1 MPIPQRVINAFTARE
16 VSAITG
22 LTLPMV
28 NYLRREEMLVPSYG
42 DGEGRR
48 GKVRYYSYRDLV
60 VGRLIQSL
68 RDAGVE
74 LAAIKKAIECLR
86 QDHIWRRSK
95 DVVPEVLR
103 FVHTDGKDVFLL
115 RKDGSLEHL
124 RADRQRA
131 FAFVVHLEN
140 LVTQVKAAMPQ
151 RKRRHFSL
159 RNKRLLLG

>member
-1 MPIPQRVINAFTARE
+1 
-16 VSAITG
+16 G
-22 LTLPMV
+22 LTLPMI
-28 NYLRREEMLVPSYG
+28 NYLRREEMLVPSHCK
-42 DGEGRR
+42 GEGKR

-74 LAAIKKAIECLR
+74 LVTIKKAVECLR
-86 QDHIWRRSK
+86 QDHIWSRSK
-95 DVVPEVLR
+95 DVPEVLR

-151 RKRRHFSL
+151 RKRIHFSL
-159 RNKRLLLG
+159 RNERLLLG